1 MFCSLFCERIQLIP
15 ITAENINRHIASFKG
30 EKAVLVNIWALWCA
44 PCIEEFPMIVNL
56 QKKTNDLEV
65 IFVSVDFEDQFQ
77 DVKNFLKNHNV
88 GKVSYIKSQ
97 KDEIFINGIHDDWS
111 GSLPFTLI
119 YAKKS
124 GKIVDYWEGIKEEK
138 KFKKAISSALV
149 L

>member
-1 MFCSLFCERIQLIP
+1 MFCSLFCERIELIP
-15 ITAENINRHIASFKG
+15 TTAENINRHIASFKG
-30 EKAVLVNIWALWCA
+30 EKAVLLNIWALWCA

-65 IFVSVDFEDQFQ
+65 IFVNVDFEDQFQ
-77 DVKNFLKNHNV
+77 DVINFLKNHNV
-88 GKVSYIKSQ
+88 GTVSYIKSQ

-111 GSLPFTLI
+111 GSLPLTLI

-124 GKIVDYWEGIKEEK
+124 GKIVDYWEGIMEEK

>member
-1 MFCSLFCERIQLIP
+1 MFCSLFCERIELIP
-15 ITAENINRHIASFKG
+15 TTAENINRHIASFKG
-30 EKAVLVNIWALWCA
+30 EKAVLLNIWALWCA

-65 IFVSVDFEDQFQ
+65 IFVNVDFEDQFQ
-77 DVKNFLKNHNV
+77 DVINFLKNHNV
-88 GKVSYIKSQ
+88 GTVSYIKSQ

-124 GKIVDYWEGIKEEK
+124 GKIVDYWEGIMEEK

>member
-1 MFCSLFCERIQLIP
+1 MFCSLFCERIELIP
-15 ITAENINRHIASFKG
+15 TTAENINRHIASFKG
-30 EKAVLVNIWALWCA
+30 EKAVLLNIWALWCA

-65 IFVSVDFEDQFQ
+65 IFVNVDFEDQFQ
-77 DVKNFLKNHNV
+77 DVINFLNNHNV
-88 GKVSYIKSQ
+88 GTVSYIKSQ

-124 GKIVDYWEGIKEEK
+124 GKIVDYWEGIMEEK

>member
-1 MFCSLFCERIQLIP
+1 
-15 ITAENINRHIASFKG
+15 
-30 EKAVLVNIWALWCA
+30 
-44 PCIEEFPMIVNL
+44 MIVNL

-65 IFVSVDFEDQFQ
+65 IFVNVDFEDQFQ
-77 DVKNFLKNHNV
+77 DVINFLKNHNV
-88 GKVSYIKSQ
+88 GAVSYIKSQ

-124 GKIVDYWEGIKEEK
+124 GKIVDYWEGIKEK
-138 KFKKAISSALV
+138 RKFKKAINSALV

>member
-1 MFCSLFCERIQLIP
+1 MFCSLFCERIELIP
-15 ITAENINRHIASFKG
+15 TTAENINRHIASFKG
-30 EKAVLVNIWALWCA
+30 EKAVLLNIWALWCA

-65 IFVSVDFEDQFQ
+65 IFVNVDFEDQFQ
-77 DVKNFLKNHNV
+77 DVINFLKNHNV
-88 GKVSYIKSQ
+88 GTVSYIKSQ

-124 GKIVDYWEGIKEEK
+124 GKIVDYLEGI
-138 KFKKAISSALV
+138 
-149 L
+149 